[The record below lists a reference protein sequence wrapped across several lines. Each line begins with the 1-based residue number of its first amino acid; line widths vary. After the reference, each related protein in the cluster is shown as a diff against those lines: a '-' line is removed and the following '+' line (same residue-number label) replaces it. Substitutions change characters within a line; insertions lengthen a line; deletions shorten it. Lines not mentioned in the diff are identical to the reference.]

1 MDTET
6 RADVLRRIAYARG
19 HLDGI
24 RRMIEDENYCVDVMK
39 QSYAVRR
46 ALEKAEARML
56 DGHLHHCVVD
66 AIEIGKPEPVLA
78 ELVELYE
85 LVHR

>member
-1 MDTET
+1 MDAET
-6 RADVLRRIAYARG
+6 RADVLRRLAYARG

-24 RRMIEDENYCVDVMK
+24 RRMIEEESYCVDVLK

-66 AIEIGKPEPVLA
+66 AIEGGDAEPVLA
-78 ELVELYE
+78 ELVELYD
-85 LVHR
+85 LAHR

>member
-1 MDTET
+1 MDAET

-24 RRMIEDENYCVDVMK
+24 RRMIENDTYCVDVLK

-56 DGHLHHCVVD
+56 DGHLHHCVLD
-66 AIEIGKPEPVLA
+66 AIEGGTPEPVLA
-78 ELVELYE
+78 ELVELYD
-85 LVHR
+85 LAHR

>member
-1 MDTET
+1 MDADT

-24 RRMIEDENYCVDVMK
+24 RRMIEDETYCVDVLK

-56 DGHLHHCVVD
+56 DGHLHHCVLE
-66 AIEIGKPEPVLA
+66 AIEGGEPEPVLA
-78 ELVELYE
+78 ELVELYD
-85 LVHR
+85 LAHR